1 MDIKDYPFLSGMKD
15 SHLRQLY
22 KEVRAELKS
31 RNMLTYD
38 PSTQLEDVSKFH
50 NRPERKLRTLKPS
63 KGIVING
70 RNNVSAGDYGNR
82 LRCIPSNSI
91 LIDFLHE
98 DWSFLFPNA
107 DDTERKYY
115 VYYHIDPLSDKVTY
129 SRTIDRDETV
139 VRFVGLPFYIGK
151 GTGLRYKSLNG
162 RSRAHLNRIKIH
174 LQDNYILDHVCHIL
188 QDNLTEKE
196 ALELE
201 SKLIC
206 FFGCSSEFPNNKMH
220 FHGKGG
226 GALINSDT
234 GNRPSWIDSIVEKR
248 ILKKKPNR
256 NRRNRKNNEAI
267 NEHQL

>member
-1 MDIKDYPFLSGMKD
+1 MDIQDYPFLSGMKD

-38 PSTQLEDVSKFH
+38 AATQSEDVSKFY
-50 NRPERKLRTLKPS
+50 NRPERKIRKVKPS
-63 KGIVING
+63 KGIVISG

-82 LRCIPSNSI
+82 LRCVPSNSI
-91 LIDFLHE
+91 LIDFLNE

-115 VYYHIDPLSDKVTY
+115 VYYHIDPSSDKVTY
-129 SRTIDRDETV
+129 SRTSDICETV

-151 GTGLRYKSLNG
+151 GTGLRYKSMSG
-162 RSRAHLNRIKIH
+162 RSRAHVNRIKIH
-174 LQDNYILDHVCHIL
+174 LQDNYISDHVCHIL
-188 QDNLTEKE
+188 QDGLTEKE
-196 ALELE
+196 AFEIE

-206 FFGCSSEFPNNKMH
+206 FFGCSSEFPNNKIH
-220 FHGKGG
+220 FHGKCG

-234 GNRPSWIDSIVEKR
+234 GNRPLWIQSILEKR
-248 ILKKKPNR
+248 ILQKKPNR
-256 NRRNRKNNEAI
+256 NRRNRKGTESISDN
-267 NEHQL
+267 